1 MSLLLLVC
9 DSLGLRQFYMLVSQ
23 INCNEEQGASTQ
35 LTDMKHHSV
44 DLFGQPLRASRASQ
58 AEEIGPKSIE
68 IHVILRHNQHSTLA
82 SVLQV
87 SSSLEYNRHNILLI
101 GKSPTVIVAD
111 TY

>member
-23 INCNEEQGASTQ
+23 IKCNEEQGASTQ

-68 IHVILRHNQHSTLA
+68 IHVILRHNQHNMRGTSF
-82 SVLQV
+82 SP
-87 SSSLEYNRHNILLI
+87 LEYNRHNILLI
-101 GKSPTVIVAD
+101 GKCPTVFLAD
-111 TY
+111 IY